1 MTFWNH
7 HRRIEHV
14 DAFIRTIFECI
25 QICAQRIITRIQLL
39 FNRFII
45 NIFKQNTQKN
55 GIIFQSTILSNH
67 FASHHYYQTHFSQIQ
82 ATNTTNVNIYIY
94 SNMEIFNQIY
104 VIVFENNNNMAL
116 WANLRWDLTMDSVE
130 ILANFRSFRI
140 VCCTFRL
147 TLNWFYSFKLT

>member
-25 QICAQRIITRIQLL
+25 QICAQRIITRIQLS
-39 FNRFII
+39 FNRFTI
-45 NIFKQNTQKN
+45 NIFKQNTQKKWN
-55 GIIFQSTILSNH
+55 YISINNFEQSL
-67 FASHHYYQTHFSQIQ
+67 HYYQTHFSQIQ

-116 WANLRWDLTMDSVE
+116 WANLRRDLTMDSVE
-130 ILANFRSFRI
+130 ILANFSSFRI